1 MDSEKVIDLSRYKK
15 KRALK
20 TNEWGEIDVEKTQEE
35 IIKKPS
41 WPERFL
47 VSMVMFFLITV
58 LLITW
63 LKL

>member
-1 MDSEKVIDLSRYKK
+1 MDSKKVINLSNYKK

-20 TNEWGEIDVEKTQEE
+20 TNEWGEIDIEKTQEE
-35 IIKKPS
+35 IPKNPS